1 MPLGFCAYV
10 RLCLARAGNI
20 SLRWIYAWRIC
31 DHTRDL
37 VDWNTFAQSVLLN
50 ADAELALRIFRH
62 IGDVSMGLALESIV
76 PIEEKTLLA
85 AHVAML
91 LGRYDQAEQ
100 LFLKSSFPLEAL
112 AMRRDLLDWSR
123 ALALAE
129 QLSPKEIPFISREYA
144 QQLEFMGDYPNAL
157 THYENGIIDNPDE
170 ETEQILDHNE
180 ICQSGLARMSIR
192 TGDIRKGVRLARDLH
207 GRVVKRDCAIILEQL
222 KQYGEAA
229 DLYELGQFYDRAAA
243 VCLKAKAWGK
253 VSELLPKVRSPK
265 IHAQY
270 GKVME
275 AEKRYKEAA
284 IAYRNARDYDNLV
297 RILLDHLNMAE
308 EAVKVVRE
316 SRSVEGA
323 KLVAKFFSRLGD
335 HASAIRFLVLS
346 NCHQEAFQLAEATDR
361 MIEYADSV
369 ESDGATQE
377 QFANLA
383 AYFSSV
389 GDAHNAGRFYLRAG
403 HYQAALEHLMSCG
416 ENHDSLLLAIDCV
429 AAAGDNKL
437 TAKFTQYLMGDVDDI
452 PKDAKYLF
460 RLYVA
465 LGMTK
470 EAATTAIV
478 IARQEQERGSYTV
491 ARNVLLAM
499 YQELVAKQIK
509 VPYDMQNSLMIIHSY
524 LIVKSLLRR
533 NESLRAARML
543 IRTSAN
549 ISKFPAHVVPILTST
564 VVVCSKA
571 GLKAAAHRA
580 AIMLMHPEYR
590 QKIDPKYKKK
600 IEAFG
605 FFNNMERIFRRIED
619 IEDPDETRSP
629 CPYCLHPVVE
639 TELSCDNCKST
650 IPYCI
655 VTGRHIVESDF
666 ALCSSCSFPGYYSE
680 LKKLLALNESCP
692 MCSSSL
698 KDTIPGD
705 ISTYL
710 TNSKTNSEEMSLRS

>member
-1 MPLGFCAYV
+1 MN
-10 RLCLARAGNI
+10 RI
-20 SLRWIYAWRIC
+20 SLF
-31 DHTRDL
+31 L
-37 VDWNTFAQSVLLN
+37 P
-50 ADAELALRIFRH
+50 ALRIFRH

-100 LFLKSSFPLEAL
+100 LFLKTSFPLEAL
-112 AMRRDLLDWSR
+112 AMRRDLLDWSK

-144 QQLEFMGDYPNAL
+144 QQLEFMGDYPSAL
-157 THYENGIIDNPDE
+157 AHYENGIIENPDE
-170 ETEQILDHNE
+170 DTEQVVFCFLSLAMHSLTYTLLRCRLYEYSIVNDCRTHADGFRSDSTKKFQILEHNE
-180 ICQSGLARMSIR
+180 ICRSGLAKMSIR
-192 TGDIRKGVRLARDLH
+192 TGDIRRGIRLARDLH
-207 GRVVKRDCAIILEQL
+207 GRAVKRDCALILEQL

-346 NCHQEAFQLAEATDR
+346 NCHLEAFQLAETTNH

-369 ESDGATQE
+369 ENDGATQE

-383 AYFSSV
+383 GYFSSS

-403 HYQAALEHLMSCG
+403 HYHAVNL
-416 ENHDSLLLAIDCV
+416 
-429 AAAGDNKL
+429 
-437 TAKFTQYLMGDVDDI
+437 
-452 PKDAKYLF
+452 
-460 RLYVA
+460 
-465 LGMTK
+465 
-470 EAATTAIV
+470 
-478 IARQEQERGSYTV
+478 
-491 ARNVLLAM
+491 
-499 YQELVAKQIK
+499 
-509 VPYDMQNSLMIIHSY
+509 
-524 LIVKSLLRR
+524 
-533 NESLRAARML
+533 
-543 IRTSAN
+543 
-549 ISKFPAHVVPILTST
+549 
-564 VVVCSKA
+564 
-571 GLKAAAHRA
+571 
-580 AIMLMHPEYR
+580 
-590 QKIDPKYKKK
+590 
-600 IEAFG
+600 
-605 FFNNMERIFRRIED
+605 
-619 IEDPDETRSP
+619 
-629 CPYCLHPVVE
+629 
-639 TELSCDNCKST
+639 
-650 IPYCI
+650 
-655 VTGRHIVESDF
+655 
-666 ALCSSCSFPGYYSE
+666 
-680 LKKLLALNESCP
+680 
-692 MCSSSL
+692 
-698 KDTIPGD
+698 
-705 ISTYL
+705 
-710 TNSKTNSEEMSLRS
+710 